1 MKEIVMS
8 DDARDEPLSPAVEL
22 ADASSPVDGPL
33 RTTIFGRR
41 AMLQSIAA
49 GVGVAV
55 IAPPAA
61 AHDHQAPAAAQP
73 SRPVRRAAAAPAL
86 LFFDRHT
93 FETLD
98 VLAEQIVPGSK
109 AAKVPEILDRILSV
123 ESAEMQRRAL
133 QAIGAFEQQ
142 ARAAHGKPWKALTAA
157 QATALLTKISEAPA
171 GEGVRGAFEF
181 VKGGVAETYFATRE
195 GMKDLGWTGSM
206 MFASPVACG

>member
-1 MKEIVMS
+1 MS
-8 DDARDEPLSPAVEL
+8 DVRDELLSPAVDL

-55 IAPPAA
+55 IAPPAS

-73 SRPVRRAAAAPAL
+73 SRPARRAATAAPAL

-98 VLAEQIVPGSK
+98 VLAEQIVPGAK
-109 AAKVPEILDRILSV
+109 AAKVPEILDRLLSV
-123 ESAEMQRRAL
+123 ESAEMQRRCL

-157 QATALLTKISEAPA
+157 QASALLTKISEAPA
-171 GEGVRGAFEF
+171 NEGVRRAFEF
-181 VKGGVAETYFATRE
+181 VKGGVAETYYATRE
-195 GMKDLGWTGSM
+195 GMKDLGWTGNM

>member
-1 MKEIVMS
+1 MS
-8 DDARDEPLSPAVEL
+8 DDVRDEPLSPAVES

-55 IAPPAA
+55 IAPPAS
-61 AHDHQAPAAAQP
+61 AHDHQAPGTPAAAQP
-73 SRPVRRAAAAPAL
+73 SKPARRTAAAAPPL

-98 VLAEQIVPGSK
+98 ALAEQIVPGSK
-109 AAKVPEILDRILSV
+109 AAKVPEILDRLLSV
-123 ESAEMQRRAL
+123 ESAEMQRRCL

-142 ARAAHGKPWKALTAA
+142 ARAAHGRPWKALTAA
-157 QATALLTKISEAPA
+157 QATALLTTISEAP
-171 GEGVRGAFEF
+171 GSDGVRGAFEF
-181 VKGGVAETYFATRE
+181 VKNGVAETYFATRE
-195 GMKDLGWTGSM
+195 GMKDLGWTGNM